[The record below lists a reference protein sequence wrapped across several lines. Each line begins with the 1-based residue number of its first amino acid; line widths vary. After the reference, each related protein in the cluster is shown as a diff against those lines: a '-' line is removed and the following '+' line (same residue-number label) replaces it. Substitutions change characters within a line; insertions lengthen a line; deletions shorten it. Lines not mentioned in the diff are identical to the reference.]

1 MLTVVL
7 FFLFFSLF
15 LYVLLAGA
23 DFGGGIIE
31 LFSSPKNQEK
41 TKQTIYRVMGPI
53 WEANHIWI
61 IILIVILWIGFP
73 QYFNIFVVYL
83 HIPITLMLLGITI
96 RGLAFIFRHY
106 DAVKGKS
113 QGSYNALFKLGSLL
127 SPLFLGV
134 IFGGLVGGNINLF
147 SENPN
152 LSFKEIY
159 IDGWLNIFSVLIGL
173 FYASLCA
180 FIASNFLIGEADDE
194 DELNLYRKKASY
206 STIILVLIG
215 LVILA
220 YGYFNEI
227 DFVIDFIENKYS
239 IVAVAISGIVLIPLW
254 KMIKLKRKAWA
265 RILAGV
271 QVLLIVSAAM
281 LAHFPN
287 IIITSTQEI
296 SILDG
301 VAPDSVITSLGVALI
316 IGGTVILPGLFHLMK
331 SFQLIKLFKQND

>member
-106 DAVKGKS
+106 DAVKGRS
-113 QGSYNALFKLGSLL
+113 QVSYNALFKLGSIL

-159 IDGWLNIFSVLIGL
+159 IDGWFNVFSVLIGI
-173 FYASLCA
+173 FYIALCA

-206 STIILVLIG
+206 STIILVFIG

-227 DFVIDFIENKYS
+227 DFVLDFIENKYS
-239 IVAVAISGIVLIPLW
+239 IIAVAISGIVLIPLW

-281 LAHFPN
+281 LAHFPDV
-287 IIITSTQEI
+287 IITSTQEI

-301 VAPDSVITSLGVALI
+301 VAPDSVIQVLGIALL
-316 IGGTVILPGLFHLMK
+316 IGGAIILPGLYHLMK
-331 SFQLIKLFKQND
+331 SFQLIKLFK

>member
-53 WEANHIWI
+53 WEANHTWI

-106 DAVKGKS
+106 DAVKGRS
-113 QGSYNALFKLGSLL
+113 QGSYNALFKLGSIL

-159 IDGWLNIFSVLIGL
+159 IDGWFNVFSVLIGV
-173 FYASLCA
+173 FYIALCA

-206 STIILVLIG
+206 STIVLVLIG
-215 LVILA
+215 FVILL

-227 DFVIDFIENKYS
+227 DFVLDFIENKYS
-239 IVAVAISGIVLIPLW
+239 IIAVAISGIVLIPLW

-281 LAHFPN
+281 LAHFPDV
-287 IIITSTQEI
+287 IITSTQEI

-301 VAPDSVITSLGVALI
+301 VAPDSVIQVLGIALL
-316 IGGTVILPGLFHLMK
+316 IGGAIILPGLYHLMK
-331 SFQLIKLFKQND
+331 SFQLIKLFK

>member
-106 DAVKGKS
+106 DAVKGRS
-113 QGSYNALFKLGSLL
+113 QGSYNALFKLGSIL

-159 IDGWLNIFSVLIGL
+159 IDGWFNIFSILIGL
-173 FYASLCA
+173 FYIALCA

-206 STIILVLIG
+206 STIILVFIG

-239 IVAVAISGIVLIPLW
+239 IIAVAISGIVLIPLW

-281 LAHFPN
+281 LAHFPDV
-287 IIITSTQEI
+287 IITSTQEI

-301 VAPDSVITSLGVALI
+301 VAPDSVIQVLGIALL
-316 IGGTVILPGLFHLMK
+316 IGGAIILPGLYHLMK
-331 SFQLIKLFKQND
+331 SFQLIKLFK

>member
-106 DAVKGKS
+106 DAVKGRS
-113 QGSYNALFKLGSLL
+113 QGSYNALFKLGSIL

-159 IDGWLNIFSVLIGL
+159 IDGWFNVFSVLIGV
-173 FYASLCA
+173 FYIALCA

-206 STIILVLIG
+206 STIILVFIG

-239 IVAVAISGIVLIPLW
+239 IIAVAISGIVLIPLW

-281 LAHFPN
+281 LAHFPDV
-287 IIITSTQEI
+287 IITSTQEI

-301 VAPDSVITSLGVALI
+301 VAPDSVIQVLGIALL
-316 IGGTVILPGLFHLMK
+316 IGGAIILPGLYHLMK
-331 SFQLIKLFKQND
+331 SFQLIKLFK

>member
-41 TKQTIYRVMGPI
+41 TKKTIYRVMGPI

-106 DAVKGKS
+106 DAVKGRS
-113 QGSYNALFKLGSLL
+113 QGSYNALFKLGSIL
-127 SPLFLGV
+127 SPLFLGI
-134 IFGGLVGGNINLF
+134 IFGGLIGGHINLF

-159 IDGWLNIFSVLIGL
+159 IDGWFNIFSLLIGL
-173 FYASLCA
+173 FYITLCA
-180 FIASNFLIGEADDE
+180 FIAANFLIGEASDE
-194 DELNLYRKKASY
+194 NELNLYRKKASY
-206 STIILVLIG
+206 STIALVLIG
-215 LVILA
+215 FVILV

-227 DFVIDFIENKYS
+227 AFVIDFIENKYS
-239 IVAVAISGIVLIPLW
+239 IIAVVISGIVLIPLW
-254 KMIKLKRKAWA
+254 EMIKQKRKAWA

-271 QVLLIVSAAM
+271 QVFLVVSAAM
-281 LAHFPN
+281 LAHFPD

-296 SILDG
+296 SILEG
-301 VAPDSVITSLGVALI
+301 VAPDSVIQFLGIALL
-316 IGGTVILPGLFHLMK
+316 IGGSIILPGLYHLMK
-331 SFQLIKLFKQND
+331 SFQLIKLFK

>member
-106 DAVKGKS
+106 DAIKGKS
-113 QGSYNALFKLGSLL
+113 QGSYNTLFKLGSIL

-159 IDGWLNIFSVLIGL
+159 IDGWFNIFSLLIGL
-173 FYASLCA
+173 FYITLCA
-180 FIASNFLIGEADDE
+180 FIASNFLIGEASDE
-194 DELNLYRKKASY
+194 NELNLYRKKASY
-206 STIILVLIG
+206 STIVLVLIG
-215 LVILA
+215 FIILL

-227 DFVIDFIENKYS
+227 AFVIDFIENKYS
-239 IVAVAISGIVLIPLW
+239 IIAVAISGIVLIPLW

-271 QVLLIVSAAM
+271 QVLLVVSAAM
-281 LAHFPN
+281 LAHFPDV
-287 IIITSTQEI
+287 IITSTKEI

-301 VAPDSVITSLGVALI
+301 VAPDSVIQILAIALI
-316 IGGTVILPGLFHLMK
+316 IGGSIILPGLFHLMK
-331 SFQLIKLFKQND
+331 SFQLIKLFK

>member
-106 DAVKGKS
+106 DAVKGRS
-113 QGSYNALFKLGSLL
+113 QGSYNALFKLGSIL

-159 IDGWLNIFSVLIGL
+159 IDGWFNVFSVLIGV
-173 FYASLCA
+173 FYIALCA

-206 STIILVLIG
+206 STIILVFIG

-239 IVAVAISGIVLIPLW
+239 IIAVAVSGIVLIPLW

-281 LAHFPN
+281 LAHFPDV
-287 IIITSTQEI
+287 IITSTQEI

-301 VAPDSVITSLGVALI
+301 VAPDSVIQVLGIALL
-316 IGGTVILPGLFHLMK
+316 IGGAIILPGLYHLMK
-331 SFQLIKLFKQND
+331 SFQLIKLFK

>member
-31 LFSSPKNQEK
+31 LFSSSKNQEK

-106 DAVKGKS
+106 DAVKGRS
-113 QGSYNALFKLGSLL
+113 QGSYNALFKLGSIL

-159 IDGWLNIFSVLIGL
+159 IDGWFNVFSVLIGV
-173 FYASLCA
+173 FYIALCA

-206 STIILVLIG
+206 STIILVFIG

-239 IVAVAISGIVLIPLW
+239 IIAVAISGIVLIPLW

-281 LAHFPN
+281 LAHFPDV
-287 IIITSTQEI
+287 IITSTQEI

-301 VAPDSVITSLGVALI
+301 VAPDSVIQVLGIALL
-316 IGGTVILPGLFHLMK
+316 IGGAIILPGLYHLMK
-331 SFQLIKLFKQND
+331 SFQLIKLFK

>member
-106 DAVKGKS
+106 DAVKGRS
-113 QGSYNALFKLGSLL
+113 QGSYNALFKLGSIL

-159 IDGWLNIFSVLIGL
+159 IDGWFNIFSILIGL
-173 FYASLCA
+173 FYIALCA

-206 STIILVLIG
+206 STIILVFIG

-227 DFVIDFIENKYS
+227 DFVLDFIENKYS
-239 IVAVAISGIVLIPLW
+239 IIAVAISGIVLIPLW
-254 KMIKLKRKAWA
+254 NDVEGHI
-265 RILAGV
+265 
-271 QVLLIVSAAM
+271 
-281 LAHFPN
+281 
-287 IIITSTQEI
+287 
-296 SILDG
+296 
-301 VAPDSVITSLGVALI
+301 
-316 IGGTVILPGLFHLMK
+316 PG
-331 SFQLIKLFKQND
+331 I

>member
-31 LFSSPKNQEK
+31 LFSLPKNQEK

-61 IILIVILWIGFP
+61 IILIVIMWIAFP
-73 QYFNIFVVYL
+73 EYFNIFVVYL

-96 RGLAFIFRHY
+96 RGVAFIFRHY

-113 QGSYNALFKLGSLL
+113 QTSYNVLFKMGSIL

-134 IFGGLVGGNINLF
+134 IFGGLVGGNINLHTTGA
-147 SENPN
+147 N
-152 LSFKEIY
+152 LGFKEIY
-159 IDGWLNIFSVLIGL
+159 IDGWFNTFSLLIGL
-173 FYASLCA
+173 FYTALCT

-194 DELNLYRKKASY
+194 HELNEYRKKASY
-206 STIILVLIG
+206 STIVLVLIG
-215 LVILA
+215 FIILL
-220 YGYFNEI
+220 YGYFNEVAFVL
-227 DFVIDFIENKYS
+227 DFLENPFS
-239 IVAVAISGIVLIPLW
+239 LLAVFISGVVLIPLW
-254 KMIKLKRKAWA
+254 KMIKLKRKVWA
-265 RILAGV
+265 RVLAGV
-271 QVLLIVSAAM
+271 QVLLVLSAAM
-281 LAHFPN
+281 LAHFPD
-287 IIITSTQEI
+287 IIITSTKEV

-301 VAPDSVITSLGVALI
+301 VAPDSVIFVLGIALI
-316 IGGTVILPGLFHLMK
+316 IGGSVILPGLFHLMK
-331 SFQLIKLFKQND
+331 SFQLIKLFK

>member
-106 DAVKGKS
+106 DAVKGRS
-113 QGSYNALFKLGSLL
+113 QGSYNALFKLGSIL

-159 IDGWLNIFSVLIGL
+159 IDGWFNIFSLLIGV
-173 FYASLCA
+173 FYITLCA
-180 FIASNFLIGEADDE
+180 FIASNFLIGEASDE
-194 DELNLYRKKASY
+194 NELNLYRKKASY
-206 STIILVLIG
+206 STIVLVLIG
-215 LVILA
+215 FVILL

-227 DFVIDFIENKYS
+227 AFVIDFIENKYS
-239 IVAVAISGIVLIPLW
+239 IIAVAISGIVLIPLW

-271 QVLLIVSAAM
+271 QVLLVVSAAM
-281 LAHFPN
+281 LAHFPDV
-287 IIITSTQEI
+287 IITSTKEI

-301 VAPDSVITSLGVALI
+301 VAPDSVIQVLGIALL
-316 IGGTVILPGLFHLMK
+316 IGGAIILPGLYHLMK
-331 SFQLIKLFKQND
+331 SFQLIKLFK

>member
-31 LFSSPKNQEK
+31 LFSSSKNQEK

-61 IILIVILWIGFP
+61 IILIVIMWIAFP

-106 DAVKGKS
+106 DAVKGRS
-113 QGSYNALFKLGSLL
+113 QGSYNALFKLGSIL
-127 SPLFLGV
+127 SPLFLGIV
-134 IFGGLVGGNINLF
+134 FGGLVGGNINLF

-152 LSFKEIY
+152 LTFKEIY
-159 IDGWLNIFSVLIGL
+159 IDGWFNIFSLLIGF
-173 FYASLCA
+173 FYIVLCA
-180 FIASNFLIGEADDE
+180 FIAANFLIGEAGDDE
-194 DELNLYRKKASY
+194 ELNLYRKKASY
-206 STIILVLIG
+206 STVILVLTG
-215 LVILA
+215 LLILI

-227 DFVIDFIENKYS
+227 AFVIDFIENTYS
-239 IVAVAISGIVLIPLW
+239 LIAVGISGLVLVPLW

-265 RILAGV
+265 RVLAGV

-281 LAHFPN
+281 LAHFPDV
-287 IIITSTQEI
+287 IITSTKEI
-296 SILDG
+296 SMLDG
-301 VAPDSVITSLGVALI
+301 VAPDSVITVLGVALL
-316 IGGTVILPGLFHLMK
+316 IGGSFILPGLYHLMK
-331 SFQLIKLFKQND
+331 SFQLIKLFK

>member
-106 DAVKGKS
+106 DAVKGRS
-113 QGSYNALFKLGSLL
+113 QGSYNALFKLGSIL

-147 SENPN
+147 SENHN

-159 IDGWLNIFSVLIGL
+159 IDGWFNVFSVLIGV
-173 FYASLCA
+173 FYIALCA

-206 STIILVLIG
+206 STIILVFIG

-239 IVAVAISGIVLIPLW
+239 IIAVAISGIVLIPLW

-281 LAHFPN
+281 LAHFPDV
-287 IIITSTQEI
+287 IITSTQEI

-301 VAPDSVITSLGVALI
+301 VAPDSVIQVLGIALL
-316 IGGTVILPGLFHLMK
+316 IGGAIILPGLYHLMK
-331 SFQLIKLFKQND
+331 SFQLIKLFK

>member
-106 DAVKGKS
+106 DAVKGRS
-113 QGSYNALFKLGSLL
+113 QGSYNALFKLGSIL

-159 IDGWLNIFSVLIGL
+159 IDGWFNVFSVLIGI
-173 FYASLCA
+173 FYIALCA

-206 STIILVLIG
+206 STIILVFIG

-239 IVAVAISGIVLIPLW
+239 IIAVAISGIVLIPLW

-281 LAHFPN
+281 LAHFPDV
-287 IIITSTQEI
+287 IITSTQEI

-301 VAPDSVITSLGVALI
+301 VAPDSVIQVLGIALL
-316 IGGTVILPGLFHLMK
+316 IGGAIILPGLYHLMK
-331 SFQLIKLFKQND
+331 SFQLIKLFK

>member
-106 DAVKGKS
+106 DAVKGRS
-113 QGSYNALFKLGSLL
+113 QGSYNALFKLGSIL

-159 IDGWLNIFSVLIGL
+159 IDGWFNVFSVLIGV
-173 FYASLCA
+173 FYIALCA

-206 STIILVLIG
+206 STIILVFIG

-239 IVAVAISGIVLIPLW
+239 IIAVAISGIVLIPLW

-271 QVLLIVSAAM
+271 QVLLVVSAAM
-281 LAHFPN
+281 LAHFPDV
-287 IIITSTQEI
+287 IITSTKEI

-301 VAPDSVITSLGVALI
+301 VAPDSVIQVLGIALL
-316 IGGTVILPGLFHLMK
+316 IGGAIILPGLYHLMK
-331 SFQLIKLFKQND
+331 SFQLIKLFK

>member
-106 DAVKGKS
+106 DAVKGRS
-113 QGSYNALFKLGSLL
+113 QGSYNALFKLGSIL

-159 IDGWLNIFSVLIGL
+159 IDGWFNVFSVLIGV
-173 FYASLCA
+173 FYIALCA

-194 DELNLYRKKASY
+194 DELNLYRKKANY
-206 STIILVLIG
+206 STIILVFIG

-227 DFVIDFIENKYS
+227 DFVLDFIENKYS
-239 IVAVAISGIVLIPLW
+239 IIAVAISGIVLIPLW

-281 LAHFPN
+281 LAHFPDV
-287 IIITSTQEI
+287 IITSTKEI

-301 VAPDSVITSLGVALI
+301 VAPDSVIQVLGIALL
-316 IGGTVILPGLFHLMK
+316 IGGAIILPGLYHLMK
-331 SFQLIKLFKQND
+331 SFQLIKLFK

>member
-1 MLTVVL
+1 MLNVVL

-73 QYFNIFVVYL
+73 EYFNLFVVHL

-96 RGLAFIFRHY
+96 RGVAFIFRHY
-106 DAVKGKS
+106 DAIKGKS
-113 QGSYNALFKLGSLL
+113 QGSYNALFKLGSFI
-127 SPLFLGV
+127 SPLFLGM

-147 SENPN
+147 TESGQQ
-152 LSFKEIY
+152 SFQVLY
-159 IDGWLNIFSVLIGL
+159 LDAWLNPFSILIGL
-173 FYASLCA
+173 FYMALCA
-180 FIASNFLIGEADDE
+180 FIAANFLIGEASDE
-194 DELNLYRKKASY
+194 NELNLYRKKASY
-206 STIILVLIG
+206 ATIILVLLG
-215 LVILA
+215 LVILL
-220 YGYFNEI
+220 YGYINEI
-227 DFVIDFIENKYS
+227 AFVKDFIENPFS
-239 IVAVAISGIVLIPLW
+239 IVAIVISALVLIPLW
-254 KMIKLKRKAWA
+254 RMIKRKAKVWS

-271 QVLLIVSAAM
+271 QVFLVISAAL
-281 LAHFPN
+281 LAHFPD
-287 IIITSTQEI
+287 IIITSTEEI

-301 VAPDSVITSLGVALI
+301 VAPDSVIQILGIALI
-316 IGGTVILPGLFHLMK
+316 IGGIIILPGLYHLMK
-331 SFQLIKLFKQND
+331 SFQLIKLFKS

>member
-1 MLTVVL
+1 
-7 FFLFFSLF
+7 
-15 LYVLLAGA
+15 
-23 DFGGGIIE
+23 
-31 LFSSPKNQEK
+31 
-41 TKQTIYRVMGPI
+41 MGPI

-106 DAVKGKS
+106 DAVKGRS
-113 QGSYNALFKLGSLL
+113 QGSYNALFKLGSIL

-159 IDGWLNIFSVLIGL
+159 IDGWFNIFSILIGL
-173 FYASLCA
+173 FYIALCA

-206 STIILVLIG
+206 STIILVFIG

-239 IVAVAISGIVLIPLW
+239 IIAVAISGIVLIPLW

-281 LAHFPN
+281 LAHFPDV
-287 IIITSTQEI
+287 IITSTQEI

-301 VAPDSVITSLGVALI
+301 VAPDSVIQVLGIALL
-316 IGGTVILPGLFHLMK
+316 IGGAIILPGLYHLMK
-331 SFQLIKLFKQND
+331 SFQLIKLFK

>member
-106 DAVKGKS
+106 DAVKGRS
-113 QGSYNALFKLGSLL
+113 QGSYNALFKLGSIL

-159 IDGWLNIFSVLIGL
+159 IDGWFNVFSVLIGV
-173 FYASLCA
+173 FYIALCA

-206 STIILVLIG
+206 STIILVFIG

-281 LAHFPN
+281 LAHFPDV
-287 IIITSTQEI
+287 IITSTQEI

-301 VAPDSVITSLGVALI
+301 VAPDSVIQVLGIALL
-316 IGGTVILPGLFHLMK
+316 IGGAIILPGLYHLMK
-331 SFQLIKLFKQND
+331 SFQLIKLFK

>member
-106 DAVKGKS
+106 DAVKGRS
-113 QGSYNALFKLGSLL
+113 QGSYNALFKLGSIL

-159 IDGWLNIFSVLIGL
+159 IDGWFNVFSVLIGV
-173 FYASLCA
+173 FYIALCA

-206 STIILVLIG
+206 STIILVFIG

-227 DFVIDFIENKYS
+227 DFVLDFIENKYS
-239 IVAVAISGIVLIPLW
+239 IIAVAISGIVLIPLW

-271 QVLLIVSAAM
+271 QVLLVVSAAM
-281 LAHFPN
+281 LAHFPDV
-287 IIITSTQEI
+287 IITSTKEI

-301 VAPDSVITSLGVALI
+301 VAPDSVIQVLGIALL
-316 IGGTVILPGLFHLMK
+316 IGGAIILPGLYHLMK
-331 SFQLIKLFKQND
+331 SFQLIKLFK

>member
-106 DAVKGKS
+106 DAVKGRS
-113 QGSYNALFKLGSLL
+113 QGSYNALFKLGSIL

-159 IDGWLNIFSVLIGL
+159 IDGWFNVFSVLIGV
-173 FYASLCA
+173 FYIALCA

-206 STIILVLIG
+206 STIVLVLIG
-215 LVILA
+215 FVILL

-227 DFVIDFIENKYS
+227 DFVLDFIENKYS
-239 IVAVAISGIVLIPLW
+239 IIAVAISGIVLIPLW

-281 LAHFPN
+281 LAHFPDV
-287 IIITSTQEI
+287 IITSTQEI

-301 VAPDSVITSLGVALI
+301 VAPDSVIQVLGIALL
-316 IGGTVILPGLFHLMK
+316 IGGAIILPGLYHLMK
-331 SFQLIKLFKQND
+331 SFQLIKLFK

>member
-106 DAVKGKS
+106 DAVKGRS
-113 QGSYNALFKLGSLL
+113 QGSYNALFKLGSIL

-159 IDGWLNIFSVLIGL
+159 IDGWFNIFSVLIGV
-173 FYASLCA
+173 FYISLCA

-206 STIILVLIG
+206 STIILVFIG

-239 IVAVAISGIVLIPLW
+239 IIAVAISGIVLIPLW

-271 QVLLIVSAAM
+271 QVLLVVSAAM
-281 LAHFPN
+281 LAHFPDV
-287 IIITSTQEI
+287 IITSTKEI

-301 VAPDSVITSLGVALI
+301 VAPDSVIQVLGIALL
-316 IGGTVILPGLFHLMK
+316 IGGAIILPGLYHLMK
-331 SFQLIKLFKQND
+331 SFQLIKLFK

>member
-106 DAVKGKS
+106 DAVKGRS
-113 QGSYNALFKLGSLL
+113 QGSYNALFKLGSIL

-147 SENPN
+147 SENLN

-159 IDGWLNIFSVLIGL
+159 IDGWFNVFSVLIGV
-173 FYASLCA
+173 FYIALCA

-206 STIILVLIG
+206 STIILVFIG

-239 IVAVAISGIVLIPLW
+239 IIAVAISGIVLIPLW

-281 LAHFPN
+281 LAHFPDV
-287 IIITSTQEI
+287 IITSTQEI

-301 VAPDSVITSLGVALI
+301 VAPDSVIQVLGIALL
-316 IGGTVILPGLFHLMK
+316 IGGAIILPGLYHLMK
-331 SFQLIKLFKQND
+331 SFQLIKLFK